1 MVGADGAQAEV
12 EAAYRQIAAAFQD
25 VLQRLVDELE
35 LLRTPLGG
43 ARPEPAGPVARRM
56 VAACWPHRAAFVT
69 PMAAV
74 AGAVADEMLAA
85 LVAGRALETAHVNNG
100 GDIAVHLAPGAALA
114 LGVVGRIDAPSI
126 DATARLTHDGPV
138 RGIATSGW
146 RGRSRS
152 FGIADSVTVLARDA
166 ASADVAATLI
176 ANEVTVDD
184 PAVERRPASEL
195 DDDSD
200 LGDRE
205 VTVAVGAISP
215 AAVDRALDRGLGTA
229 QAMHRAGQI
238 AAAMLVL
245 RGRRRAVGQP

>member
-1 MVGADGAQAEV
+1 M
-12 EAAYRQIAAAFQD
+12 
-25 VLQRLVDELE
+25 LQRLVDELTV
-35 LLRTPLGG
+35 LRTPVGDDPTL
-43 ARPEPAGPVARRM
+43 PAGPVARRM
-56 VAACWPHRAAFVT
+56 VAAVQAHRGVFVT

-85 LVAGRALETAHVNNG
+85 TVEGRTLETAYVNNG
-100 GDIAVHLAPGAALA
+100 GDIAVHLAPGAALD
-114 LGVVGRIDAPSI
+114 LGVVARMDAPAI
-126 DATARLTHDGPV
+126 DATARLSHDMTV

-176 ANEVTVDD
+176 ANEVALDD
-184 PAVERRPASEL
+184 PAIERRPASEL

-200 LGDRE
+200 LGDRP
-205 VTVAVGAISP
+205 VTVAVGRLSRT
-215 AAVDRALDRGLGTA
+215 AVDAALDRGANAAL
-229 QAMHRAGQI
+229 AMHRAGHI

-245 RGRRRAVGQP
+245 RQRRRFVGDARALARAES